1 MTLQKS
7 LAIACIGG
15 FTLAGCAGSQLETAR
30 KASPTGDSF
39 TQNLYAGYI
48 DLSAGE
54 FDEAD
59 YVDSDWFAGRAI
71 SAAGNVAV
79 APEEI
84 GNRALPADRARV
96 LSAAR
101 ERLVAA
107 LQATATSKHPVN
119 AARAQVMFDC
129 WMQEQ
134 EENFQPDHIAACR
147 DGFIAAIGQVESAIK
162 PMAAIKVAK
171 PAPAPAP
178 AAAAPPKPDPKS
190 WIAYFDFDVAKITP
204 AARPTIVEAAT
215 YSMHFDKARVTI
227 TGHTDRAGSTN
238 YNENLAGLRADE
250 VAMALMDQWVSAN
263 AIRIRVKG
271 ESDPAVAT
279 PDGKREPANR
289 RVMINVESK

>member
-1 MTLQKS
+1 M
-7 LAIACIGG
+7 
-15 FTLAGCAGSQLETAR
+15 AR

-54 FDEAD
+54 YDEAD
-59 YVDSDWFAGRAI
+59 YRDSDWFAGRAI

-107 LQATATSKHPVN
+107 LQASASKKDPVN

-129 WMQEQ
+129 WMQEH
-134 EENFQPDHIAACR
+134 EEHFQPDHIAACR
-147 DGFIAAIGQVESAIK
+147 DGFIAAIGQVESAMK
-162 PMAAIKVAK
+162 PMAAPIVAK
-171 PAPAPAP
+171 PAP
-178 AAAAPPKPDPKS
+178 AAAAPPPKPDPKS
-190 WIAYFDFDVAKITP
+190 WVAYFDFDAAKITP
-204 AARPTIVEAAT
+204 AARQLIVEAAT
-215 YSMHFDKARVTI
+215 YSMQFAKARVTI
-227 TGHTDRAGSTN
+227 TGYTDRAGSAK
-238 YNENLAGLRADE
+238 YNDKLAGLRADQ

-289 RVMINVESK
+289 RVMIKVESK

>member
-15 FTLAGCAGSQLETAR
+15 FALAGCAGSELETAR
-30 KASPTGDSF
+30 KASPTGDTF
-39 TQNLYAGYI
+39 TQALYAGYI

-59 YVDSDWFAGRAI
+59 YRDSDRFAGRAI

-84 GNRALPADRARV
+84 GNRDLPADRVRV
-96 LSAAR
+96 LSASR

-107 LQATATSKHPVN
+107 LQANATEKDPVN

-147 DGFIAAIGQVESAIK
+147 DGFIAAIVQVEAAMK
-162 PMAAIKVAK
+162 PMAQPKVAQ
-171 PAPAPAP
+171 PAP
-178 AAAAPPKPDPKS
+178 AAAAPAPKPDPKS
-190 WIAYFDFDVAKITP
+190 WVAYFDFDATKITP
-204 AARPTIVEAAT
+204 AAQRIIVAAAA

-238 YNENLAGLRADE
+238 YNDKLAGLRADE

-263 AIRIRVKG
+263 AIRIRVQG

-289 RVMINVESK
+289 RVMIKVESK

>member
-15 FTLAGCAGSQLETAR
+15 FALAGCAGSELETAR
-30 KASPTGDSF
+30 KTSPTGDRF
-39 TQNLYAGYI
+39 TQALYAGYI

-59 YVDSDWFAGRAI
+59 YRDSDRFAGRAI

-79 APEEI
+79 LPEGI
-84 GNRALPADRARV
+84 DHRDLPADRVRV
-96 LSAAR
+96 LSASR

-107 LQATATSKHPVN
+107 LQANATEKDPVN

-147 DGFIAAIGQVESAIK
+147 DGFIAAIVQVEAAIK
-162 PMAAIKVAK
+162 PMAQPKVAQ
-171 PAPAPAP
+171 PAPASAAP
-178 AAAAPPKPDPKS
+178 APKPDPKS
-190 WIAYFDFDVAKITP
+190 WVAYFDFDATKITP
-204 AARPTIVEAAT
+204 AVQQMIVEAAT
-215 YSMHFDKARVTI
+215 YSMQFAKARVTI
-227 TGHTDRAGSTN
+227 IGHTDRAGSTN
-238 YNENLAGLRADE
+238 YNDKLAGLRADE

-263 AIRIRVKG
+263 AIRIRVQG

-289 RVMINVESK
+289 RVMIKVESK